1 MSRQDPWND
10 PWGGQYPPGGI
21 SWNDPLMWSWLYSPN
36 LGGGNV
42 VNQGQVQTQ
51 PMQTPPFIPNNG
63 NIPLGQGITLKDIIE
78 WGLGTIPGVGNVNP
92 SGGDQQQQSQ
102 NSLSLNSLLPWLL
115 FGSSLG
121 SNLYSMIA
129 GGKAAK
135 EAAEIQSKSATEA
148 ANLQRQTAQD
158 ALGLQERMWQG
169 AREDQEPWLNTG
181 RSSLATLSNLMGLPS
196 HGPETEYG
204 PHTTGNLNMPFGN
217 RPPMRNVGR
226 GATPAAAITSR
237 RPFMAARRRIG

>member
-1 MSRQDPWND
+1 MT
-10 PWGGQYPPGGI
+10 G
-21 SWNDPLMWSWLYSPN
+21 DPLEVLMRYTANPRPPQTTT
-36 LGGGNV
+36 GGVSG
-42 VNQGQVQTQ
+42 
-51 PMQTPPFIPNNG
+51 TPPFIPG
-63 NIPLGQGITLKDIIE
+63 GG
-78 WGLGTIPGVGNVNP
+78 GSSRAGTIASIIQGMLPPGPGGQTGGGSTGN
-92 SGGDQQQQSQ
+92 Q
-102 NSLSLNSLLPWLL
+102 NNNLLLWLL

-121 SNLYSMIA
+121 ANLYSMIA
-129 GGKAAK
+129 GGNAAK
-135 EAAEIQSKSATEA
+135 DAAEIQAKSATEA

-181 RSSLATLSNLMGLPS
+181 RSSLAALSNLMGLPN
-196 HGPETEYG
+196 HGPSEQYG
-204 PHTTGNLNMPFGN
+204 PQTVGNLNMPFGN

>member
-1 MSRQDPWND
+1 MPHDPWND
-10 PWGGQYPPGGI
+10 PWGGAYPPGGI
-21 SWNDPLMWSWLYSPN
+21 SSNDPWMQQWLRHYGGSFPGLGGVQAQGTPPYIPSEGGRDDGGGGIN
-36 LGGGNV
+36 VGIPGVNVNVGGGGN
-42 VNQGQVQTQ
+42 NKSSNTQ
-51 PMQTPPFIPNNG
+51 
-63 NIPLGQGITLKDIIE
+63 
-78 WGLGTIPGVGNVNP
+78 
-92 SGGDQQQQSQ
+92 
-102 NSLSLNSLLPWLL
+102 SLLQQIMPWLL
-115 FGSSLG
+115 LGTSLG
-121 SNLYSMIA
+121 TNLYSMIA
-129 GGKAAK
+129 GGNAAK
-135 EAAEIQSKSATEA
+135 DAAEIQSKSATEA

-181 RSSLATLSNLMGLPS
+181 RSSLAALSNLMGLPS